1 MGDCLKM
8 EARTVCR
15 FNGGAWQERKGGVFE
30 REGLVPQCTLSVYM
44 ENSRTKNVT
53 LNTFNTNRTLLGK
66 RSSPIV
72 NCESLLRGQS
82 HESCH

>member
-53 LNTFNTNRTLLGK
+53 LNTFNTNGTLLGK
-66 RSSPIV
+66 LSSPMV
-72 NCESLLRGQS
+72 NSESLLRGQS
-82 HESCH
+82 HQSCH